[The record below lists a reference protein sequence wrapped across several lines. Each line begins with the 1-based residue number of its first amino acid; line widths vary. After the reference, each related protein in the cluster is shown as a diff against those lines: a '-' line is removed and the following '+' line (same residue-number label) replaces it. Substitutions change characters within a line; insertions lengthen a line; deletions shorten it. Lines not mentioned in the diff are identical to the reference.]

1 MADMEQIKQAL
12 ASLRVPPVGSEYDL
26 HAQIARSLEEAGI
39 AYRHEVPIAP
49 RCRIDFLC
57 GNVGIEVKQGKHDR
71 RQLTAQAEKYLKC
84 AQIESLLL
92 VTRDGAMLPGR
103 IAGKR
108 VEVFG
113 LSRLWGPAL
122 P

>member
-1 MADMEQIKQAL
+1 MEDMERIRRAL
-12 ASLRVPPVGSEYDL
+12 SCLRVPPVGSEYDL
-26 HAQIARSLEEAGI
+26 HAQIAQALEEAGI
-39 AYRHEVPIAP
+39 AYQHEVPIAP

-57 GNVGIEVKQGKHDR
+57 GNIGIEVKQGKHDR
-71 RQLTAQAEKYLKC
+71 KQLTAQAEKYLKSDV
-84 AQIESLLL
+84 IESLLL

>member
-1 MADMEQIKQAL
+1 MDDIAQIKQAL
-12 ASLRVPPVGSEYDL
+12 SALRVPPVGSEYDL
-26 HAQIARSLEEAGI
+26 HELIAQALAGAGI

-57 GNVGIEVKQGKHDR
+57 GTVGIEVKQGKHDR
-71 RQLTAQAEKYLKC
+71 KQLAAQAGKYLQSE
-84 AQIESLLL
+84 AVESLLL
-92 VTRDGAMLPGR
+92 VTRDGAMLPGT

-113 LSRLWGPAL
+113 LSRLWGLAL

>member
-1 MADMEQIKQAL
+1 MTAQTVLDAL
-12 ASLRVPPVGSEYDL
+12 QTIRAPRPQDEYDL
-26 HAQIARSLEEAGI
+26 HGLVADALQSASVFFFHEA
-39 AYRHEVPIAP
+39 PLAP

-57 GNVGIEVKQGKHDR
+57 GTVGIEVKQGKHDR
-71 RQLTAQAEKYLKC
+71 KQLAAQAGKYLQSE
-84 AQIESLLL
+84 AVESLLL
-92 VTRDGAMLPGR
+92 VTRDGAMLPGT